1 MSSEL
6 ITALASAGTFI
17 VIAASAVAALVQLRH
32 LRANNQLAALLS
44 IHSRWTDPTLQRAAT
59 YVRYELPNLYE
70 AADYPDSLLT
80 KGRDVEKHP
89 ETLILEFWDQIGT
102 LIKYRLMSEG
112 PLLEAVKFDVLR
124 EWEAVAPALGILR
137 TKTPNAY
144 ENFEYLVARTM
155 EWLQEHPGGTYPP
168 GMTRLQTPVPAAPQQ
183 PEERPAP

>member
-1 MSSEL
+1 LSPEL

-17 VIAASAVAALVQLRH
+17 VIAASAAAALVQLRH

-59 YVRYELPNLYE
+59 YVRYELPKRYE
-70 AADYPDSLLT
+70 AADYADSLLT
-80 KGRDVEKHP
+80 KVRDPEKHP
-89 ETLILEFWDQIGT
+89 ETLILDWWDQIGT
-102 LIKYRLMSEG
+102 LVRYKLISEG

-144 ENFEYLVARTM
+144 ENFEYLAARTM
-155 EWLQEHPGGTYPP
+155 EWMREHPRGTYPP
-168 GMTRLQTPVPAAPQQ
+168 GINRLPTPALAAIRHR
-183 PEERPAP
+183 EERPTL